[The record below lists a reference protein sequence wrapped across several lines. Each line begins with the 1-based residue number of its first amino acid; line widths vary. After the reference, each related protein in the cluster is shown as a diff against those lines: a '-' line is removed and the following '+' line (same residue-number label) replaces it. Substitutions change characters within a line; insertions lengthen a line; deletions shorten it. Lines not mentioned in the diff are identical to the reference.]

1 LEILR
6 QEGYCRMNK
15 DNFKKE
21 IDMQK
26 INKIIK
32 KTAEEVV
39 IELKNKDMLK
49 KDSSYYKRV
58 ELLLYNYE
66 NLKDAVDQKD
76 EAIKD
81 IELNGLPQSSK
92 SIVVYSSTSGNITAE
107 DRFIQLKEKYLLEK
121 LETQRDLNRIETA
134 LDKIRKDKY
143 YDIIKIKYLENN
155 GDKISDELIAEKMK
169 KDQSTITRN
178 RKRLMNKLIT
188 IFFPESLR
196 DFA

>member
-1 LEILR
+1 M
-6 QEGYCRMNK
+6 GK
-15 DNFKKE
+15 DNLKKE
-21 IDMQK
+21 IDMHK
-26 INKIIK
+26 VNKIIE
-32 KTAEEVV
+32 KTAEKVV
-39 IELKNKDMLK
+39 LELKNKNMLK
-49 KDSSYYKRV
+49 KDMSYYKRV

-66 NLKDAVDQKD
+66 NLKDAVEQKD

-92 SIVVYSSTSGNITAE
+92 SIVVYSSTAGNITAE
-107 DRFIQLKEKYLLEK
+107 DRFIQLKEKYLLDK

-134 LDKIRKDKY
+134 LDKIKKDKY
-143 YDIIKIKYLENN
+143 YDIIKIKYLENS